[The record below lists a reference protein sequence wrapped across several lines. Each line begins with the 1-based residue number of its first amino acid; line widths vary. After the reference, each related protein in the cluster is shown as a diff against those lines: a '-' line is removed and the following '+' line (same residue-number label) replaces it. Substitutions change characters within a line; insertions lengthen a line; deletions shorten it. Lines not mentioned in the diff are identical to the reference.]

1 MITTHTVEVTSGTF
15 EAHFGNI
22 PLKFVERWTNDL
34 MVALDGHSEAIGP
47 MVVADTSTGELVVSF
62 EFAAVGDVDQDV
74 PKAMRILR
82 EAIEATVSES
92 AIDVLG
98 TPTEGWA
105 SQPGPRQ
112 VDLVYA

>member
-1 MITTHTVEVTSGTF
+1 MVGLDTHP
-15 EAHFGNI
+15 EA
-22 PLKFVERWTNDL
+22 R
-34 MVALDGHSEAIGP
+34 GP
-47 MVVADTSTGELVVSF
+47 MVVADTSTGGLTLSF

-82 EAIEATVSES
+82 QAIEATVSEG
-92 AIDVLG
+92 AIDVVG